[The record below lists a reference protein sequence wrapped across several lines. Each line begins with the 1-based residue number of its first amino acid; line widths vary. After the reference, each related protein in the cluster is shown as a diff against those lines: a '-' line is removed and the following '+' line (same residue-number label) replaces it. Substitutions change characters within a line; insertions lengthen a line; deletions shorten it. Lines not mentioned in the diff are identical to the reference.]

1 VDGGTV
7 TATNTGTGIQKKTTT
22 GVTGLYSFVEL
33 QPGMYSITVEAP
45 GFAKTTL
52 SQQRLIVASNLRLDV
67 TLQVGAITE
76 SITVDTAAAQI
87 NVEDAQLGR
96 SLTDIPSLPLLSTNG
111 GRNALSLV
119 GLQPGVTLTPATA
132 AQGPGPAVGDFEV
145 NGQRSQANNFILDG
159 ADSNDLAIN
168 IADAVNVIS
177 PNALGEFR
185 VVTGAMTTASRY
197 TIPIPSARLLSMKR
211 WRRSIAAISP
221 LPSRRTTPLRPAWD
235 LVA

>member
-1 VDGGTV
+1 
-7 TATNTGTGIQKKTTT
+7 
-22 GVTGLYSFVEL
+22 
-33 QPGMYSITVEAP
+33 MYSITVEAP